1 MIGAEI
7 GLVTNDVLTPPPDAL
22 LVVSFG
28 GPEGPADVRPFLE
41 KVTRGRNVPPGRLDE
56 VERQYALFGGVSPL
70 GDECRRL
77 CGALEALLLREGPR
91 LPVYLGQR
99 HSAPHLEDTLR
110 RMARDG
116 VRHALAF
123 VTSAYSSYPG
133 CRQYLDDIEQA
144 RTAIGPDA
152 PVVEKLRPFWN
163 HPGFIEPVAD
173 ALATAVRAS
182 HSPGARTRILFS
194 AHSLPLAMAR
204 VCDYELQLRAAAALV
219 HQRIPDAPPWELVF
233 QSRSGPAQE
242 PWLEP
247 DIAERM
253 AGLAGEGVEHVL
265 AAPLGFVLDHMEVG
279 FDLDVR
285 AAARARE
292 AGIGFA
298 RTATPARDPRFVA
311 MVRELVRERFDP
323 ELPLQALG
331 ALGAR
336 PTPCTPGCCPP
347 R

>member
-1 MIGAEI
+1 MTHDAP
-7 GLVTNDVLTPPPDAL
+7 DPPPPPDAL

-28 GPEGPADVRPFLE
+28 GPEGPAEVRPFLE
-41 KVTRGRNVPPGRLDE
+41 RVTRGRNVAPARLDE

-70 GDECRRL
+70 GAECRRL
-77 CGALEALLLREGPR
+77 IAALDDLLGREGPR

-99 HSAPHLEDTLR
+99 NSAPTLEDTLR

-123 VTSAYSSYPG
+123 VTSAYSSYSG
-133 CRQYLDDIEQA
+133 CRQYLDDIERA
-144 RTAIGPDA
+144 RATLGPDA
-152 PVVEKLRPFWN
+152 PVVEKLRGFWN
-163 HPGFIEPVAD
+163 HPGFIEPLAD
-173 ALATAVRAS
+173 VLAAGLAGS
-182 HSPGARTRILFS
+182 SPSTRTRILFS

-204 VCDYELQLRAAAALV
+204 VCDYGLQLRAAAALV

-233 QSRSGPAQE
+233 QSRSGRPQE

-247 DIAERM
+247 DIAERIT
-253 AGLAGEGVEHVL
+253 GLAAEGIERVV
-265 AAPLGFVLDHMEVG
+265 AVPLGFVLDHMEVV

-292 AGIGFA
+292 AGIEFA
-298 RTATPARDPRFVA
+298 RTSTPARDARFVA
-311 MVRELVRERFDP
+311 MVRELVLEKFDP
-323 ELPLQALG
+323 ALPPRALG
-331 ALGAR
+331 SLGAR
-336 PTPCTPGCCPP
+336 PSPCTPGCCPP